1 MFYLKNWT
9 KLQKF
14 HLFLFASFNW
24 TCYAFADEK
33 AWLVFFYIWARQG
46 PANFPNLFQENYFL
60 LITYFLLFFV
70 FFQNEKN
77 CFLVKFQV
85 KLTKIYKSL
94 YLLNWGLLSVLLSAS
109 KKVIQYG
116 NLLRLNK
123 NKNKHTLKAAQQN
136 KHVKLILFL
145 IKIFWFFFF
154 FFITLRKIP

>member
-1 MFYLKNWT
+1 MLRVCRWKSLVGVCLCLG
-9 KLQKF
+9 KAGSCQLSKF
-14 HLFLFASFNW
+14 ISRELF
-24 TCYAFADEK
+24 
-33 AWLVFFYIWARQG
+33 
-46 PANFPNLFQENYFL
+46 PANY
-60 LITYFLLFFV
+60 LFFAFLC

-85 KLTKIYKSL
+85 KLTKIYKNL

-145 IKIFWFFFF
+145 IKIFWFCFFF
-154 FFITLRKIP
+154 LITLRKIP